1 MTLDTQN
8 QSAVIER
15 PLSPHLQIY
24 RWQLTNIMSILHRM
38 AGIALCLGTIFLT
51 FVVVAL
57 NAGPEI
63 YAYVEIVTSTIY
75 AQILLFAWTLCLYY
89 HLFNGVRH
97 LFWDAG
103 YGFSLKATYAS
114 GYAVACISIA
124 FSILTWALAYHSIHL
139 EI

>member
-1 MTLDTQN
+1 MSLDAQN
-8 QSAVIER
+8 SSDVIER

-24 RWQLTNIMSILHRM
+24 RWQLTNLMSILHRL

-63 YAYVEIVTSTIY
+63 FAYVENFTSSIY
-75 AQILLFAWTLCLYY
+75 VQICLFGWTLCLYY

-97 LFWDAG
+97 LFWDVG

-114 GYAVACISIA
+114 GYAVAAMSVV
-124 FSILTWALAYHSIHL
+124 FTVLTWVLALYSIQM